1 MRTIHYN
8 QVVADFRGCQP
19 GTAVILRNAADFLN
33 NEDYKFTD
41 RVMRFDVQAAPSDLS
56 DAGQPAKLSHEWD
69 DPNLDASLDNPP
81 GGAVLGGCSCT

>member
-8 QVVADFRGCQP
+8 QVVADFRGCRP

-41 RVMRFDVQAAPSDLS
+41 RVMRFDVQEAPEDLS
-56 DAGQPAKLSHEWD
+56 DAGQPAKLSHDWD
-69 DPNLDASLDNPP
+69 SLTLDASLDNPP
-81 GGAVLGGCSCT
+81 GRAVIV